1 MRIKL
6 GKKAAISLIILM
18 LCGAVGGFING
29 LLGAGG
35 GIIIIYL
42 LSALLRERAS
52 GRDIFANSLCVMFPL
67 SIVSCAVYF
76 SRGGIDLS
84 SIGVL
89 LLPAILGGI
98 LGGFALSRVNTSL
111 LKQIFSLLVIV
122 SGVILALK

>member
-1 MRIKL
+1 MKIF
-6 GKKAAISLIILM
+6 KKSSLKPIL
-18 LCGAVGGFING
+18 LVVGGLFAGFVNG

-98 LGGFALSRVNTSL
+98 LGGFALSRINTAL
-111 LKQIFSLLVIV
+111 LKKIFSLLVVI
-122 SGVILALK
+122 SGIILALK

>member
-1 MRIKL
+1 MKIF
-6 GKKAAISLIILM
+6 KKSSLKPIL
-18 LCGAVGGFING
+18 LVVGGLFAGFANG

-111 LKQIFSLLVIV
+111 LKRIFSLLVIV

>member
-1 MRIKL
+1 MKIF
-6 GKKAAISLIILM
+6 KKSSFKPIL
-18 LCGAVGGFING
+18 LVVGGLFAGFVNG

-111 LKQIFSLLVIV
+111 LKRIFSLLVIV

>member
-1 MRIKL
+1 MKIF
-6 GKKAAISLIILM
+6 KKSSLKPIL
-18 LCGAVGGFING
+18 LVVGGLFAGFVNG

-52 GRDIFANSLCVMFPL
+52 SRDIFANSLCVMFPL

>member
-1 MRIKL
+1 MKIF
-6 GKKAAISLIILM
+6 KKSSLKPIL
-18 LCGAVGGFING
+18 LVVGGLFAGFVNG

-111 LKQIFSLLVIV
+111 LKRIFSLLVIV

>member
-1 MRIKL
+1 MKIF
-6 GKKAAISLIILM
+6 KKSSLKPIL
-18 LCGAVGGFING
+18 LVVGGLFAGFVNG

-42 LSALLRERAS
+42 LSALLRESAS

-67 SIVSCAVYF
+67 SIVSCVVYF

>member
-1 MRIKL
+1 MKNF
-6 GKKAAISLIILM
+6 KKYSLPPL
-18 LCGAVGGFING
+18 LLAVGGLFAGFVNG

-35 GIIIIYL
+35 GIIIVYL

-89 LLPAILGGI
+89 LLPAIAGGI

-111 LKQIFSLLVIV
+111 LKRIFSLLVIV